1 LPIFIFSFIGGAY
14 ADRWQPKKTMI
25 WCDLLSAAS
34 VFVVIG
40 ALIFGSWQVIFF
52 AMLVSSTLSQ
62 FSQPSGLK
70 LFKIHLEERLI
81 QQGMAVY
88 QTIYAVFMI
97 FGPVIGT
104 FAYQR
109 LGIDLSITI
118 TGVAFLLSAAALS
131 FIPRDEKVK
140 KAENAT
146 NIFQEMKSG
155 VRYVLAKKELKLL
168 GCGFLTAGLGVG
180 LIQPMNIFS
189 CNRSP
194 RPAERIPPVARNGKR
209 DRHDCRR
216 RVFNVF
222 FEIRLPA

>member
-1 LPIFIFSFIGGAY
+1 MRFAECRLGFCRDRGAY
-14 ADRWQPKKTMI
+14 I
-25 WCDLLSAAS
+25 WVVAGDL
-34 VFVVIG
+34 
-40 ALIFGSWQVIFF
+40 F

-155 VRYVLAKKELKLL
+155 VRYVLAKRNSSCLAADFLL
-168 GCGFLTAGLGVG
+168 PGSALVS
-180 LIQPMNIFS
+180 FS
-189 CNRSP
+189 R
-194 RPAERIPPVARNGKR
+194 
-209 DRHDCRR
+209 
-216 RVFNVF
+216 
-222 FEIRLPA
+222 